1 METVRDRFSKY
12 IPDEEEL
19 EEFGAWAFGP
29 YYRELDQAI
38 NFMETWNYLHSD
50 KLKLEPGGDISVDIS
65 KMVQVW
71 RDNK

>member
-1 METVRDRFSKY
+1 MATVRDVFERL
-12 IPDEEEL
+12 IPDQEEL
-19 EEFGAWAFGP
+19 EQFAAWAFGP

-38 NFMETWNYLHSD
+38 NFMETWNYLHGVLLMLQPD
-50 KLKLEPGGDISVDIS
+50 GLLQEDAE